1 MEMRPLSRRIAPH
14 YSSSALRG
22 ELKLK
27 VKDVVNS
34 TDTHV
39 ALQGTGVGM
48 GAGRDLQS
56 RSSPHAPSW
65 VAPENQPL
73 QSHHSL
79 GPAMV
84 SGASHSSLMK

>member
-1 MEMRPLSRRIAPH
+1 MRPLSRRIAPH

-22 ELKLK
+22 ELKLG
-27 VKDVVNS
+27 VKDVFNS

-39 ALQGTGVGM
+39 AVQVAGVGM

-56 RSSPHAPSW
+56 RSSPHAPSR

-73 QSHHSL
+73 QRHHAL
-79 GPAMV
+79 GPSVV